1 MEKLKMIV
9 IIVIIMLAI
18 MIFQNKVEA
27 KSYSVENM
35 DIQATI
41 NTDGSVGIEQTLTY
55 KFNGSYNGIYIN
67 VPYGYEDKELE
78 DVIQENRINDNL
90 YNGKSVTVTGVSET
104 GTETKEY
111 AEVNSGMAR
120 NGMNGFYEI
129 SDKNNIKQI
138 KVYSPSQDTTKTF
151 RICYTIYDLCVK
163 HNDIGELYYNFIGGA
178 WEVEIKNLNIDIY
191 LPMNTEGINVWGH
204 GPYNGKC
211 KIISN
216 SHANFKVKNV
226 KPGQYVAARVL
237 FDNYNIQNATKI
249 SNIYAKQM
257 IYQDENTIIENK
269 KEKNAFTRNIVI
281 FAICML
287 IYWIILMLIYEKD
300 KKYMVSNIE
309 EDKLFE
315 KYNPMVAGC
324 IQGSRT
330 ILARDIIAVILNL
343 IDKKIINL
351 EFKNAVSGKDN
362 YIYIITKNKQAE
374 EQMDSIE
381 KYVYDWVFENKDMV
395 NLAYRLKDMPKDK
408 LANKKFKELNDL
420 VERNLAT
427 LGANQAKVP
436 MIVRAFNMFLFILSI
451 VVVVK
456 HIMFNGYEIYDSATS
471 DYIIIEGIMFIIML
485 LPFFMGL
492 LYLPLNLIVMVR
504 HKINKT
510 VQKISGQKVVTTTI
524 SLLILFGVIIALTAI
539 FSIQKYIIADEI
551 LICIATILIL
561 TDNLMLKNNAI
572 MIEDYSKLNTL
583 KYKIEN
589 YSIMEDKDIE
599 QVTLWEKYLSY
610 AVSFGIAN
618 KIVKRIQGLNL
629 DDDLLNLVNQDSFLD
644 FITSDYYLFYTY
656 TSLDRKFVRAYRNT
670 TGKVISSLR

>member
-315 KYNPMVAGC
+315 KYNPMIAGC

-485 LPFFMGL
+485 LPFFMGF

>member
-257 IYQDENTIIENK
+257 IYQDENAIIENK

-315 KYNPMVAGC
+315 KYNPMIAGC

-485 LPFFMGL
+485 LPFFMGF

>member
-151 RICYTIYDLCVK
+151 RIDYTIYDLCVK

-257 IYQDENTIIENK
+257 IYQDENAIIENK

-599 QVTLWEKYLSY
+599 QDTLWEKYLSY

>member
-41 NTDGSVGIEQTLTY
+41 NTDSSVGIEQTLTY

>member
-151 RICYTIYDLCVK
+151 RIDYTIYDLCVK

-257 IYQDENTIIENK
+257 IYQDENAIIENK

-315 KYNPMVAGC
+315 KYNPMIAGC

>member
-151 RICYTIYDLCVK
+151 RIDYTIYDLCVK

-257 IYQDENTIIENK
+257 IYQDENAIIENK

-315 KYNPMVAGC
+315 KYNPMIAGC

-485 LPFFMGL
+485 LPFFMGF

>member
-151 RICYTIYDLCVK
+151 RIDYTIYDLCVK

-178 WEVEIKNLNIDIY
+178 WEVEIKNINIDIY

-257 IYQDENTIIENK
+257 IYQDENTIIKNK

-315 KYNPMVAGC
+315 KYNPMIAGC

-485 LPFFMGL
+485 LPFFMGF

>member
-151 RICYTIYDLCVK
+151 RIDYTIYDLCVK

>member
-257 IYQDENTIIENK
+257 IYQDENAIIENK

-315 KYNPMVAGC
+315 KYNPMIAGC

>member
-315 KYNPMVAGC
+315 KYNPMIAGC

>member
-151 RICYTIYDLCVK
+151 RIDYTIYDLCVK

-315 KYNPMVAGC
+315 KYNPMIAGC

>member
-151 RICYTIYDLCVK
+151 RIDYTIYDLCVK

-178 WEVEIKNLNIDIY
+178 WEVEIKNINIDIY

-257 IYQDENTIIENK
+257 IYQDENTIIKNK

-315 KYNPMVAGC
+315 KYNPMIAGC

>member
-151 RICYTIYDLCVK
+151 RIDYTIYDLCVK

-315 KYNPMVAGC
+315 KYNPMIAGC

-524 SLLILFGVIIALTAI
+524 SLLILFGVIIVLTAI